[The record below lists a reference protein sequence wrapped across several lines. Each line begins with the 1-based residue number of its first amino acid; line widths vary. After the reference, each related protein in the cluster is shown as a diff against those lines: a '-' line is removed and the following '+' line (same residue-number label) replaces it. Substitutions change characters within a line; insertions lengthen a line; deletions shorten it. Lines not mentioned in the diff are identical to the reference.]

1 MTNLKAYVVSDS
13 NNDIQVYDC
22 IEAKNARIKALE
34 NEVQELKSRI
44 KSLADELNK
53 AERKAYSGLGD

>member
-1 MTNLKAYVVSDS
+1 MTNLKISDS
-13 NNDIQVYDC
+13 DNSVLTANMTEM
-22 IEAKNARIKALE
+22 EAKDARIKALE